1 LTSIRHNPVVRGL
14 IFDFDG
20 LVMDTETPIFEIWRA
35 IYAEQGQRL
44 ELVDWQHALGT
55 HGGFD
60 PVAHLESLVGRRL
73 NAPELADR
81 VRREHWAACETL
93 SLAPGVRGLIEDGR
107 RLGAGTALA
116 SSSPRSWVE
125 AWVGHH
131 RLRGLFDAVCAR
143 EDVHKVKPAPDLFL
157 RAAARMGVA
166 SGECLV
172 WEDSP
177 NGILAATAAG
187 MRCVGVRNAVTRG
200 LALPPA
206 DLLLDSLEDVSL
218 VDVVSRLKCRV
229 EAAARSSET
238 ESGVMER
245 SGPYQAEE
253 RRGG

>member
-1 LTSIRHNPVVRGL
+1 LTSARPNPVIRGL

-35 IYAEQGQRL
+35 IYAEEGQSL

-60 PVAHLESLVGRRL
+60 PVAHLATLVGRRL

-81 VRREHWAACETL
+81 VRREHWAACEAL
-93 SLAPGVRGLIEDGR
+93 SLAPGVHALIEDGR
-107 RLGAGTALA
+107 QQGAGTALA

-143 EDVHKVKPAPDLFL
+143 EDVRKVKPAPDLFL

-187 MRCVGVRNAVTRG
+187 MRCVAVRNAVTRG

-218 VDVVSRLKCRV
+218 ADVASRLKCRV
-229 EAAARSSET
+229 AAAVRGPHIQ
-238 ESGVMER
+238 SGVMGL
-245 SGPYQAEE
+245 SGQYQAEE